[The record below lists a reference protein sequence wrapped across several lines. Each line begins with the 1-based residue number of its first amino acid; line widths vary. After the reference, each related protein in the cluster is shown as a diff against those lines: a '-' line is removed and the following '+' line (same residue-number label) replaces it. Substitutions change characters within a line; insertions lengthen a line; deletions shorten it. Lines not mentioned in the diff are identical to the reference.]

1 MSRGPL
7 AFLPLLLLAAA
18 PLRAQDGENEYE
30 LLLQDAQ
37 KKLQKGQLSSAERAF
52 QEIVDPEDEKEK
64 ARVPAAVRIGAQ
76 AGLLEIDQRH
86 GAYEKVLDGTQAL
99 ASEADKTP
107 PPLAATLLEL
117 RARALLDVGRHRD
130 AIQLLQARVAAA
142 AGDFEARWRL
152 GEALWQDGQRAAARA
167 AWTAA
172 VELPQPDDGAQL
184 AFRARCRWRLGGRD
198 QFVAASEEL
207 VRAMKLAPDRPE
219 PRTTYGVLQFEAYGE
234 ARGYQFPSGEVELK
248 KVLEANGDNEEA
260 LLAMYRIRSANFNKD
275 PGKTETYL
283 ERVLHQNP
291 RCVPALVLRA
301 SAVLDDRRYKDAAGL
316 LDEAL
321 QIDAEDRI
329 TLAHRAAA
337 AWLLHDETSYASFRA
352 RALAG
357 DPRWAEVDRI
367 VGDHLVA
374 LYRFADSQPFFQAA
388 LDADAGCIGALH
400 GMAKAEIYT
409 GNGGKAKELLLHA
422 KALEPGFNQPWRQN
436 ALAVQALLEEQY
448 VRTDAGQFAL
458 TMHKDD
464 SDVLKEYLLPIYL
477 RALDELGRKYDF
489 RPQQQV
495 KVEVFHTWDDF
506 SVRTIGFRGFTALG
520 ACFGPFMTLVS
531 PGDSDVRKQDF
542 MWEATVWHEYT
553 HVLTLGL
560 SKHRVPRWLTEGF
573 SVYEEKAR
581 DPAWERGMDRDLFD
595 AFHNRD
601 IAPVRLLNRLFRGER
616 ILFGYYQGGLIVE
629 LLARDFGFP
638 KAIELLRAFGD
649 DLDTEDAFQRALGM
663 DSRQFDKRF
672 LDFVEKDK
680 LRGMRLVPHFDDAAL
695 QRLLV
700 KVAADA
706 DNAQAHIDLA
716 WAFVQRDNPVD
727 AGPQLAQV
735 LRRDPGQGSA
745 LLARAE
751 MLRRRGAL
759 DEAADCWKRGFAAG
773 ADDFDSRIQ
782 YGRALRKAGDDDGAE
797 QQFQRAKACWPACTE
812 QENAPELLLA
822 KLYRDRGDADRA
834 LMEMKAYC
842 KRTGRAYAPRWT
854 LAQFA
859 HDQGDRKEEARLL
872 TECNRIDP
880 FRRELHRRLGD
891 ADLALGDER
900 SAALEFEVG
909 AAVPVDLD
917 REYLG
922 PGKQKPEA
930 DSKEEQQARG
940 ELWVQAGRLRQKLGE
955 RERGR
960 ALLQR
965 AVSECKGTDAAAEA
979 QGLLDGKD
987 GGKESGK

>member
-1 MSRGPL
+1 
-7 AFLPLLLLAAA
+7 
-18 PLRAQDGENEYE
+18 
-30 LLLQDAQ
+30 
-37 KKLQKGQLSSAERAF
+37 
-52 QEIVDPEDEKEK
+52 
-64 ARVPAAVRIGAQ
+64 
-76 AGLLEIDQRH
+76 
-86 GAYEKVLDGTQAL
+86 
-99 ASEADKTP
+99 
-107 PPLAATLLEL
+107 
-117 RARALLDVGRHRD
+117 
-130 AIQLLQARVAAA
+130 
-142 AGDFEARWRL
+142 
-152 GEALWQDGQRAAARA
+152 
-167 AWTAA
+167 
-172 VELPQPDDGAQL
+172 
-184 AFRARCRWRLGGRD
+184 
-198 QFVAASEEL
+198 
-207 VRAMKLAPDRPE
+207 
-219 PRTTYGVLQFEAYGE
+219 
-234 ARGYQFPSGEVELK
+234 
-248 KVLEANGDNEEA
+248 
-260 LLAMYRIRSANFNKD
+260 
-275 PGKTETYL
+275 
-283 ERVLHQNP
+283 
-291 RCVPALVLRA
+291 VPALVLRA
-301 SAVLDDRRYKDAAGL
+301 SSVLDDRRYKDAAGM

-321 QIDAEDRI
+321 QIDGEDRI
-329 TLAHRAAA
+329 ALAHRAAA
-337 AWLLHDETSYASFRA
+337 AWLLHDEAAYAAFRA

-409 GNGGKAKELLLHA
+409 GNGARAKELLLHA

-436 ALAVQALLEEQY
+436 ELAVQSLLEEQY
-448 VRTDAGQFAL
+448 VRTDAGPFAL

-464 SDVLKEYLLPIYL
+464 SDVLREYMLPIYL
-477 RALDELGRKYDF
+477 RALDELGKKYDF

-531 PGDSDVRKQDF
+531 PGDGDVRKQDF

-680 LRGMRLVPHFDDAAL
+680 LRGMRLVPRFDDAAL

-700 KVAADA
+700 KVAADP

-735 LRRDPGQGSA
+735 LRRDAGQGSA

-751 MLRRRGAL
+751 LLRRRGAL

-782 YGRALRKAGDDDGAE
+782 YGRALRKAGDDDAAE

-834 LMEMKAYC
+834 LMEMKSYC
-842 KRTGRAYAPRWT
+842 KRTGRAYVPRWT

-880 FRRELHRRLGD
+880 FRRELHRRLAD

-900 SAALEFEVG
+900 GAALEFEVG
-909 AAVPVDLD
+909 AAVPIALD

-922 PGKQKPEA
+922 PGKEKPLA
-930 DSKEEQQARG
+930 DSAEERQARG
-940 ELWVQAGRLRQKLGE
+940 ELWVQAGRLRLKLGE
-955 RERGR
+955 GERGR

-965 AVSECKGTDAAAEA
+965 AVNECKGTDAAAEA
-979 QGLLDGKD
+979 QQFLDSKD
-987 GGKESGK
+987 GGKDGAKESGK